1 MPEQMAWVVDW
12 LPLYLQILE
21 YESSKARKI
30 KCSIFFY
37 RESVHKGICAKLS
50 VLEEN
55 MTKIGQPT
63 QTFEISARGRSVINE
78 FFCVHCGCNFLF
90 SNCAHKNH
98 PIISATP
105 FLVSF
110 ISCQFLSTFFFF
122 FLFAWQPFLCLFIA
136 KMRECTLQCSYA
148 YFLHAFL
155 IFFRSGRKWVCQKL
169 QRLSGCVAAIHKFDL
184 SQLAPHTSYIHTYM
198 SHYDFAYAVQSHMYI
213 NKWNFIYLA
222 AIKHFCT
229 VCIMVCVH
237 SYIYTSMYGLLYKS
251 LMFTGRH
258 MRQLETRIN

>member
-1 MPEQMAWVVDW
+1 MAWVVDW

-37 RESVHKGICAKLS
+37 RESVHKGICAKLI
-50 VLEEN
+50 VLEEK
-55 MTKIGQPT
+55 MIKIGQPALA
-63 QTFEISARGRSVINE
+63 FEISARGRSVINE

-122 FLFAWQPFLCLFIA
+122 F
-136 KMRECTLQCSYA
+136 
-148 YFLHAFL
+148 FLHGNLF
-155 IFFRSGRKWVCQKL
+155 
-169 QRLSGCVAAIHKFDL
+169 CVYL
-184 SQLAPHTSYIHTYM
+184 SQKCVNAR
-198 SHYDFAYAVQSHMYI
+198 FNAVMRI
-213 NKWNFIYLA
+213 FCM
-222 AIKHFCT
+222 HF
-229 VCIMVCVH
+229 
-237 SYIYTSMYGLLYKS
+237 
-251 LMFTGRH
+251 
-258 MRQLETRIN
+258 